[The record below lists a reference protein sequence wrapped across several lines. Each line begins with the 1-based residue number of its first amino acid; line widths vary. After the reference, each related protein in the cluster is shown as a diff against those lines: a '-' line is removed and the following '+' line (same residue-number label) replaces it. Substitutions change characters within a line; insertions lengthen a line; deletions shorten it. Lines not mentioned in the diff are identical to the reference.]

1 MITFL
6 VLILIFSILV
16 FVHELGHFFTAKKFG
31 VRVEEFGFGIPPRLF
46 GRKIGE
52 TIYSINLL
60 PFGGFVKLTGEDSE
74 ETNVKD
80 PKNFAS
86 KKPYQRILIL
96 VAGVFMNL
104 LLAVLLYFG
113 FFFINNFK
121 TLALPVFFDY
131 NFKFGKQSSINTV
144 VTAFSPSSSAEKAG
158 VQRGEAV
165 IEINSV
171 AVYGVTDIRKE
182 LDGKVGQN
190 VRVMLMDVRKINRDV
205 RSITVTVQ
213 KDEKG
218 KGILGVILSK
228 AVVLSYEGDQKRFA
242 GFLHAYNMLA
252 YTVNTIG
259 NMISLSFKNHDI
271 SPVSDSVSGP
281 VGIFAVVK
289 AILSFN
295 GKEAVLGL
303 LDLVALLSL
312 SLGFINVLP
321 FPALDGGRIAFV
333 LVEMM
338 SGKRVS
344 PKAEA
349 FIHKVGM
356 VFLLGL
362 IVLVTFKDIKNLI

>member
-1 MITFL
+1 
-6 VLILIFSILV
+6 
-16 FVHELGHFFTAKKFG
+16 
-31 VRVEEFGFGIPPRLF
+31 
-46 GRKIGE
+46 
-52 TIYSINLL
+52 
-60 PFGGFVKLTGEDSE
+60 
-74 ETNVKD
+74 
-80 PKNFAS
+80 
-86 KKPYQRILIL
+86 
-96 VAGVFMNL
+96 
-104 LLAVLLYFG
+104 
-113 FFFINNFK
+113 
-121 TLALPVFFDY
+121 
-131 NFKFGKQSSINTV
+131 
-144 VTAFSPSSSAEKAG
+144 
-158 VQRGEAV
+158 
-165 IEINSV
+165 
-171 AVYGVTDIRKE
+171 
-182 LDGKVGQN
+182 
-190 VRVMLMDVRKINRDV
+190 
-205 RSITVTVQ
+205 
-213 KDEKG
+213 
-218 KGILGVILSK
+218 
-228 AVVLSYEGDQKRFA
+228 
-242 GFLHAYNMLA
+242 MLA

>member
-46 GRKIGE
+46 GRKVGE

-74 ETNVKD
+74 EADVKD

-86 KKPYQRILIL
+86 KRPYQRVLIL
-96 VAGVFMNL
+96 TAGVFMNL
-104 LLAVLLYFG
+104 FLAVFLYFI

-121 TLALPVFFDY
+121 TLPLPVFFDY
-131 NFKFGKQSSINTV
+131 NFKFGRQSSINTV
-144 VTAFSPSSSAEKAG
+144 VTAFSTVSSAEKAG
-158 VQRGEAV
+158 IQRGEAV

-171 AVYGVTDIRKE
+171 AVYNVSDIRKE

-190 VRVMLMDVRKINRDV
+190 VRVMLMDVRKIKRDV
-205 RSITVTVQ
+205 RSVTVNVQ
-213 KDEKG
+213 ADEKG

-228 AVVLSYEGDQKRFA
+228 AVVLSYEGGQKRFA

-252 YTVNTIG
+252 YTVNTIE
-259 NMISLSFKNHDI
+259 NMISLSFKIRDI
-271 SPVSDSVSGP
+271 SPVSESVSGP
-281 VGIFAVVK
+281 VGIFAIVK
-289 AILSFN
+289 IILSFS
-295 GKEAVLGL
+295 GKEAILGL
-303 LDLVALLSL
+303 IDLVALLSL
-312 SLGFINVLP
+312 SLGFINFLP
-321 FPALDGGRIAFV
+321 FPALDGGRTTFV
-333 LVEMM
+333 LVEMV

-344 PKAEA
+344 PKVEA

-362 IVLVTFKDIKNLI
+362 IVLVTFKDIRNLI